1 MATDG
6 VMSTMPSS
14 FVYEN
19 LVSHVQAI
27 QTQMTEFENILDDR
41 WKNNKIIPDKIKSH
55 SVTFID
61 PYGNKMID
69 QHMDHEPINKL
80 VRKFKKDYV
89 PKYLHQW
96 IRIGTLDKNDISPL
110 TDCDLQSTVSKY
122 ANNYQFIAYGEV
134 TVWIGRYESLPPE
147 KCVLKVLLTDDLE
160 KIKLRIKAQQY
171 LPNVELKLIEENQKT
186 VPIVK
191 NWSEGTILKSED
203 TIMSCRLYQDNCTIM
218 AKVIREKVN
227 HCLPYFF

>member
-1 MATDG
+1 
-6 VMSTMPSS
+6 
-14 FVYEN
+14 
-19 LVSHVQAI
+19 
-27 QTQMTEFENILDDR
+27 
-41 WKNNKIIPDKIKSH
+41 
-55 SVTFID
+55 
-61 PYGNKMID
+61 
-69 QHMDHEPINKL
+69 
-80 VRKFKKDYV
+80 
-89 PKYLHQW
+89 
-96 IRIGTLDKNDISPL
+96 
-110 TDCDLQSTVSKY
+110 
-122 ANNYQFIAYGEV
+122 V
-134 TVWIGRYESLPPE
+134 TVWIGRYESLPPA